1 MMVLAGRMVA
11 AAMLLALGG
20 CIGVSGSGEPVWIVN
35 LTEDEVRATKGIVSA
50 HLIDPR
56 SAIWSDM
63 VAVRDEAGYGITV
76 CGMVDSKAVNG
87 GYPGMRPYK
96 VYLEPAGVQLVSLAP
111 ALRLWDHAAQ
121 RNCRPF
127 EGG

>member
-1 MMVLAGRMVA
+1 MIYLAGRMFA
-11 AAMLLALGG
+11 AAVLVVLGG
-20 CIGVSGSGEPVWIVN
+20 CVGVSGGGEPVWIVH
-35 LTEDEVRATKGIVSA
+35 LTQDEVRATKEIVSA

-63 VAVRDEAGYGITV
+63 VGVRDEAGHGVTV

-96 VYLEPAGVQLVSLAP
+96 VYLEPTGVQLVSLAP
-111 ALRLWDHAAQ
+111 AIRLWDHRAQ
-121 RNCRPF
+121 RNCLPF
-127 EGG
+127 KRG